1 MYTIYIVD
9 SEDIAHPKDTSFFTV
24 KNIAIDSIRTNTLK
38 ELVGELITILNDQTL
53 SDMNWYFLCDEKE
66 GIILHY

>member
-9 SEDIAHPKDTSFFTV
+9 SEDIEHPKNTSFFTV
-24 KNIAIDSIRTNTLK
+24 KNVAIDSIRANTLK
-38 ELVGELITILNDQTL
+38 ELIEELITGLNDQTL
-53 SDMNWYFLCDEKE
+53 SDMNWYFLCDEEE